1 MLDKEKIKQELDEQ
15 DIKLLL
21 KDLGSDEPRKDK
33 DNNLLFQTI
42 CHNSN
47 GGSYKLHYFKDSK
60 TFHYILNVQI
70 PLIFMN

>member
-47 GGSYKLHYFKDSK
+47 GGSYKLH
-60 TFHYILNVQI
+60 
-70 PLIFMN
+70 